1 MPRNQRQQLQDH
13 SPLLYSSLTTRNSS
27 YPIWVLVVSSPFP
40 HVIRRTELGDEVP
53 QLLLSS
59 NRGLVC
65 ESHGDNHILP
75 IDAHLKILQVCYTVL
90 LHYFYTD
97 TVWESAEAAIMAH
110 LPERWGGKIHI
121 EGFQHVLQDG
131 YYYIQHLFGSGY
143 LYFPTTVC
151 TYGILFE

>member
-13 SPLLYSSLTTRNSS
+13 SPILYSSLTTLNSS

-65 ESHGDNHILP
+65 ESHGNNHI
-75 IDAHLKILQVCYTVL
+75 
-90 LHYFYTD
+90 
-97 TVWESAEAAIMAH
+97 

-121 EGFQHVLQDG
+121 EGFQNDLQDG